1 MAISKTT
8 FKTFEVYIY
17 KESKMIY
24 IITILHYI
32 IIIQNNIVIFF
43 LLFIKS
49 FGLLKALFLGDFK
62 VVFLM
67 ILCVNNKSY

>member
-1 MAISKTT
+1 
-8 FKTFEVYIY
+8 
-17 KESKMIY
+17 MIY

-62 VVFLM
+62 VVFFNDIMCKQQELL
-67 ILCVNNKSY
+67 IVFGIFGSPEKD

>member
-1 MAISKTT
+1 
-8 FKTFEVYIY
+8 
-17 KESKMIY
+17 MIY

-62 VVFLM
+62 VAFLM
-67 ILCVNNKSY
+67 ILCVNNESY

>member
-1 MAISKTT
+1 
-8 FKTFEVYIY
+8 
-17 KESKMIY
+17 MIY

>member
-1 MAISKTT
+1 
-8 FKTFEVYIY
+8 
-17 KESKMIY
+17 MIY

-43 LLFIKS
+43 RLFIKS

-62 VVFLM
+62 VVSLM
-67 ILCVNNKSY
+67 IELLIVFGIAGGG